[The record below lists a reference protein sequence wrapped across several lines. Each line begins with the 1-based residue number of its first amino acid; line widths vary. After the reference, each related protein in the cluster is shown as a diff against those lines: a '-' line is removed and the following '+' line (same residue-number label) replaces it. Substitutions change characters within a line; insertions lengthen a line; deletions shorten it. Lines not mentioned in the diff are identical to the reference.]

1 MEIYLKSRYSILQME
16 QGPAGETAGPCPL
29 YF

>member
-1 MEIYLKSRYSILQME
+1 MEIYLKFRYSILQME
-16 QGPAGETAGPCPL
+16 QGPAGKTAGPCPL